1 VVLRIAYEGHRLL
14 FCGDISDVVEQRLIK
29 SGEDLKADVLKVA
42 HHGSPHSTCDAFAD
56 VVRPKIALIS
66 VGKNNYGHPSAEVL
80 TRLTLTGTDIK
91 MTNGNGAVLL
101 RFKGVNQIETPL
113 P

>member
-1 VVLRIAYEGHRLL
+1 
-14 FCGDISDVVEQRLIK
+14 LI
-29 SGEDLKADVLKVA
+29 
-42 HHGSPHSTCDAFAD
+42 
-56 VVRPKIALIS
+56 
-66 VGKNNYGHPSAEVL
+66 
-80 TRLTLTGTDIK
+80 GTDIK